1 MLSPSTV
8 SMPAMT
14 GARAFALAALLAV
27 SGCSTDRVPATPAAS
42 VPSSAVRTIAAAVE
56 RVVDGDTAW
65 FTLADGTREKV
76 RFIGVDTPESTTQH
90 EPFGKEASA
99 YTDSILT
106 VGRGVDLEIDV
117 DERDRYGRLL
127 AYVWLSPPATGNVDE
142 ARTKML
148 NAMLVEQ
155 GYAMVLT
162 VPPNVAYVDL
172 FVALQLEARR
182 AARGLW
188 ALGS

>member
-1 MLSPSTV
+1 MSR
-8 SMPAMT
+8 AK
-14 GARAFALAALLAV
+14 AFALAALLTATGCLAGRAPAV
-27 SGCSTDRVPATPAAS
+27 PGAS
-42 VPSSAVRTIAAAVE
+42 FVRTLPAAVE

-99 YTDSILT
+99 YTASILN
-106 VGRGVDLEIDV
+106 VGRSVDLQVDV
-117 DERDRYGRLL
+117 DKRDRFGRLL
-127 AYVWLSPPATGNVDE
+127 AYVWLSPPATGDAAE
-142 ARTKML
+142 ARAKML
-148 NAMLVEQ
+148 NAMLVEK

-162 VPPNVAYVDL
+162 IPPNIAYVDL
-172 FVALQLEARR
+172 FVALQLEARN

>member
-1 MLSPSTV
+1 MSR
-8 SMPAMT
+8 AK
-14 GARAFALAALLAV
+14 AFALAALLTATGCAGSRLV
-27 SGCSTDRVPATPAAS
+27 PDTLDSSGM
-42 VPSSAVRTIAAAVE
+42 RTLPAAVE

-99 YTDSILT
+99 YTASILN
-106 VGRGVDLEIDV
+106 VGRSVDLQIDL

-127 AYVWLSPPATGNVDE
+127 AYVWLSRPATGDATE
-142 ARTKML
+142 ARAKML
-148 NAMLVEQ
+148 NAMLVEK

-162 VPPNVAYVDL
+162 VPPNIAYVDL
-172 FVALQLEARR
+172 FVALQLEART
-182 AARGLW
+182 AGRGLW

>member
-1 MLSPSTV
+1 MSR
-8 SMPAMT
+8 AK
-14 GARAFALAALLAV
+14 AFALAALLTTT
-27 SGCSTDRVPATPAAS
+27 GCAAS
-42 VPSSAVRTIAAAVE
+42 RAPALPGAPVVRTLPAAVE

-65 FTLADGTREKV
+65 FTLTDGTREKV

-99 YTDSILT
+99 YTASILN
-106 VGRGVDLEIDV
+106 VGRSVDLQIDL

-127 AYVWLSPPATGNVDE
+127 AYVWLSPPTTGDETE
-142 ARTKML
+142 ARAKML
-148 NAMLVEQ
+148 NAMLVEK

-162 VPPNVAYVDL
+162 VPPNIAYVDL
-172 FVALQLEARR
+172 FVALQLEARN

>member
-1 MLSPSTV
+1 MSR
-8 SMPAMT
+8 AK
-14 GARAFALAALLAV
+14 AFALAALLTAT
-27 SGCSTDRVPATPAAS
+27 GCAAGRVPLDLDAPG
-42 VPSSAVRTIAAAVE
+42 VRTMPAAVE

-65 FTLADGTREKV
+65 FTLTDGTREKV

-99 YTDSILT
+99 YTASILN
-106 VGRGVDLEIDV
+106 VGRSVDLQIDV

-127 AYVWLSPPATGNVDE
+127 AYVWLSPPATGDAAE

-148 NAMLVEQ
+148 NALLVEK

-162 VPPNVAYVDL
+162 VPPNIAYVDL
-172 FVALQLEARR
+172 FVALQLEARN